1 MNKTALWTMGGV
13 ALACALVACGGG
25 GDDAADNTPR
35 NIDIQFAAVA
45 GAQAVDCST
54 NLTNLGTGSASGGLK
69 DMRFYI
75 SDVKLVRADGVDVP
89 LTLGANSNWN
99 VTQGDSAVTL
109 IDLENNTGS
118 CVGTA
123 ATNTGIQG
131 TVPAGNYVGVKMTL
145 GVPFALNHTDQGA
158 DVGVTPAVVN
168 NAVHP
173 GMAWSWAGGRKFAK
187 IEVTNAAWTAAPTF
201 NVHLG
206 STGCTGTNPSAG
218 QVDSCSAPNRLNFE
232 LATFNPSTQKI
243 ALDVQALL
251 AANDVTVNGGGP
263 TGCMSGKTDPECA
276 GVFGKLGV
284 DLDTGLTKAD
294 NSQALFR
301 VVAR

>member
-1 MNKTALWTMGGV
+1 MNKTTLWTMGGV

-25 GDDAADNTPR
+25 ETDNSPR

-45 GAQAVDCST
+45 GAQAVDCSS
-54 NLTNLGTGSASGGLK
+54 NLTNLGTGNAAGGLK

-99 VTQGDSAVTL
+99 VTQGNSAVTL
-109 IDLENNTGS
+109 IDLENNTGT
-118 CVGTA
+118 CAGTGTA

-158 DVGVTPAVVN
+158 DVSVTPAVVN

-173 GMAWSWAGGRKFAK
+173 GMAWAWAGGRKFAK
-187 IEVTNAAWTAAPTF
+187 IEVTNAAWTAPTF

-218 QVDSCSAPNRLNFE
+218 QVDSCSRPNRLNF
-232 LATFNPSTQKI
+232 AFASFDPTTQKI
-243 ALDVQALL
+243 AVDVQALL
-251 AANDVTVNGGGP
+251 AANDVTVNTP
-263 TGCMSGKTDPECA
+263 STAAGCMSASNDPECT
-276 GVFGKLGV
+276 GVFGKLGI
-284 DLDTGLTKAD
+284 DLATGLTQSN

-301 VVAR
+301 VIAR

>member
-1 MNKTALWTMGGV
+1 MNKTTLWTMGGV

-25 GDDAADNTPR
+25 ETDNSPR

-45 GAQAVDCST
+45 GAQAVDCSS
-54 NLTNLGTGSASGGLK
+54 NLTNLGTGNASGGLK

-145 GVPFALNHTDQGA
+145 GVPFALNHTNQGA

-173 GMAWSWAGGRKFAK
+173 NMAWSWAGGRKFAK
-187 IEVTNAAWTAAPTF
+187 IEVTNAAWTAPTF

-218 QVDSCSAPNRLNFE
+218 QVDSCSRPNRLNF
-232 LATFNPSTQKI
+232 AFASFDPSTQKV
-243 ALDVQALL
+243 AVDVQALL
-251 AANDVTVNGGGP
+251 AANDVTVNTP
-263 TGCMSGKTDPECA
+263 NTAPGCMSASNDPECT
-276 GVFGKLGV
+276 GVFGKLGI
-284 DLDTGLTKAD
+284 DLATGLTLSN

-301 VVAR
+301 AVAR